1 MRADTGI
8 SAATAATTSCPELEA
23 FMDHLRL
30 ERGLSL
36 NTCTSYR
43 KDIENFLAFLS
54 RTGVTLSGASIAEGQ
69 RYGAELRRKGLKDS
83 SIARHIS
90 ALRSFYNFL
99 MGSAVLQNNP
109 MALLQTP
116 HIRRP
121 LPHVLTA
128 TDVVRLLEAPD
139 TSDTLG
145 IRDRAMWEL
154 MYSSALRV
162 SEVTGLKFGDLD
174 LEDGWALIR
183 GKGSKERW
191 VPVGESARDWVKK
204 YLREARP
211 QLIRTAKNVQW
222 IFLNSRGKPLTRQ
235 GVWQLLKSYAARLSP
250 PLNLHP
256 HTLRHCCATH
266 LLEGGADLRTV
277 QEFLGHADISTTQI
291 YTQVDRN
298 YLREVHRSF
307 HPRG

>member
-1 MRADTGI
+1 MI
-8 SAATAATTSCPELEA
+8 SCATAKPTACPELEA

-36 NTCTSYR
+36 NTCISYR

-54 RTGVTLSGASIAEGQ
+54 RTGGTLIQASIEDGQ
-69 RYGAELRRKGLKDS
+69 KYGAELRHKGLKDS
-83 SIARHIS
+83 SIARHVS

-99 MGSAVLQNNP
+99 MGSAVLQSNP
-109 MALLQTP
+109 MELLQTP

-121 LPHVLTA
+121 LPRVLTVS
-128 TDVVRLLEAPD
+128 DVIRLLEAPD
-139 TSDTLG
+139 TNEILG

-174 LEDGWALIR
+174 LEDGWALIH

-191 VPVGESARDWVKK
+191 VPVGESARNWVKK

-211 QLIRTAKNVQW
+211 KLIRTAKQMQV

-235 GVWQLLKSYAARLSP
+235 GVWQLLKSYAVHLTP
-250 PLNLHP
+250 PLNIHP